1 MKDIYQISLSNH
13 DTIVVPMMQGDT
25 NYKIEASTLE
35 SMKYKRASVDVN
47 TISGNVLEI
56 PMDKVAIDELNN
68 TITFTV
74 DEQTTALPGRYK
86 AQIKIYSSSDPDKV
100 LSYYPIIL
108 NVDESIKPIN
118 SPYET
123 SVNTVRE
130 LVNEG
135 YKFAESWAH
144 GGTGKRKGEDTD
156 NAKYYANLAKTA
168 YQDITDT
175 NEAVLSNRISA
186 LETGY
191 TLNQIRLG
199 TIKHGL
205 GRYPCIQGFKGKYGA
220 GIIVGG
226 PAGGSEITHV
236 NIHYI
241 CNDLDNVTLYADKHT
256 LYDDNG
262 ATMEPDAINKVDD
275 NHYTV
280 TFKNGA
286 VYSLQIILS

>member
-1 MKDIYQISLSNH
+1 MYKITLANH
-13 DTIVVPMMQGDT
+13 EEATIPMMQGDT
-25 NYKIEASTLE
+25 DYIIEVTTYE
-35 SMKYKRASVDVN
+35 SLKYIMATVDVN
-47 TISGNVLEI
+47 TISGNTLKI
-56 PMDKVAIDELNN
+56 PHDKVKIDEENN

-74 DEQTTALPGRYK
+74 DAQTTALAGDYK
-86 AQIKIYSSSDPDKV
+86 AQITTYKTSNPDKMV
-100 LSYYPIIL
+100 SYYPL
-108 NVDESIKPIN
+108 TLHVSPSVKPIQN
-118 SPYET
+118 PYET
-123 SVNTVRE
+123 SVSEVKE

-135 YKFAESWAH
+135 YKEAESYAH
-144 GGTGKRKGEDTD
+144 GGTGTRAGEDTD
-156 NAKYYANLAKTA
+156 NAKYFCNLAKTA
-168 YQDITDT
+168 YQDIKDT

-191 TLNQIRLG
+191 TLNQILLG
-199 TIKHGL
+199 TIKHDL
-205 GRYPCIQGFKGKYGA
+205 GRYPCINGFKGKYGA

-241 CNDLDNVTLYADKHT
+241 CKDLDNITLYADKHT

-262 ATMEPDAINKVDD
+262 ATMEPDEINKVDD

-286 VYSLQIILS
+286 IYSLQIILS

>member
-1 MKDIYQISLSNH
+1 MYKITLANH
-13 DTIVVPMMQGDT
+13 EEATIPMMQGDT
-25 NYKIEASTLE
+25 DYVIEVTTYE
-35 SMKYKRASVDVN
+35 SLKYLMATVDVN
-47 TISGNVLEI
+47 TISGNTLKI
-56 PMDKVAIDELNN
+56 PHDKVTIDEENN
-68 TITFTV
+68 TIKFTV
-74 DEQTTALPGRYK
+74 DTQTTALAGDYK
-86 AQIKIYSSSDPDKV
+86 AQITTYKKSDPDKMV
-100 LSYYPIIL
+100 SYYPL
-108 NVDESIKPIN
+108 TLHVSSSVKPIQN
-118 SPYET
+118 PYET
-123 SVNTVRE
+123 SVSEVKE

-135 YKFAESWAH
+135 YKEAESYAH
-144 GGTGKRKGEDTD
+144 GGTGTRAGEDTD
-156 NAKYYANLAKTA
+156 NAKYYSNLAKTA
-168 YQDITDT
+168 YQDISDT

-191 TLNQIRLG
+191 TLNQILLG

-205 GRYPCIQGFKGKYGA
+205 GRYPCINGFKGKYGA

-241 CNDLDNVTLYADKHT
+241 CKDLDNITLYADKHT

-286 VYSLQIILS
+286 IYSLQIILS